1 MIIKK
6 LLLRDWRNAEETRL
20 EFSDSVN
27 LICGDNAAG
36 KTNLLEAIFF
46 FAAGKSFRGCRE
58 KELIRFGCDKSA
70 ADIEFVSGGAEKR
83 MGVRLKKNERRRF
96 YREGNEIVRMSEF
109 LGEFRSVIF
118 TPDHL
123 DLVKGSPDGRRR
135 FTDMAICQSFP
146 RHIAALSE
154 YNRLL
159 IQKNAHL
166 KGDITVPELL
176 DVYDERMAA
185 LAAAITVNRRKY
197 LEQLEKAARTVLD
210 EMSEHTE
217 QLSIMYVTQ
226 AEGYTAEE
234 IRQSYL
240 SMFAS
245 KRAAEIE
252 KRVTLCGPQK
262 DDFFIYI
269 NRRAVRLYGSQGQQR
284 SAVLALK
291 LAEGELSK
299 SLTGEYP
306 VFLLDDVL
314 SELDAR
320 RRSYVLGRIS
330 GRQVIITGCDPGIA
344 AALGAGTLITVKDG
358 KAECSYI

>member
-1 MIIKK
+1 M
-6 LLLRDWRNAEETRL
+6 LN
-20 EFSDSVN
+20 
-27 LICGDNAAG
+27 
-36 KTNLLEAIFF
+36 
-46 FAAGKSFRGCRE
+46 
-58 KELIRFGCDKSA
+58 
-70 ADIEFVSGGAEKR
+70 
-83 MGVRLKKNERRRF
+83 
-96 YREGNEIVRMSEF
+96 
-109 LGEFRSVIF
+109 
-118 TPDHL
+118 
-123 DLVKGSPDGRRR
+123 
-135 FTDMAICQSFP
+135 
-146 RHIAALSE
+146 
-154 YNRLL
+154 
-159 IQKNAHL
+159 
-166 KGDITVPELL
+166 
-176 DVYDERMAA
+176 
-185 LAAAITVNRRKY
+185 
-197 LEQLEKAARTVLD
+197 

-240 SMFAS
+240 SMFAA

-344 AALGAGTLITVKDG
+344 SALGAGTLITVKDG